1 MGFIKLVFIIN
12 DSDEIQYNIYDSN
25 NIENWVY

>member
-1 MGFIKLVFIIN
+1 MGYINLVFIIN
-12 DSDEIQYNIYDSN
+12 DSDEITYNLYDSN